1 MKIYLVGLNFQEYI
15 EAESEREA
23 MEIFSDMY
31 DIREKL
37 LCVLSEEEVEEEE

>member
-1 MKIYLVGLNFQEYI
+1 MKLYLVGLNFHEFI

-31 DIREKL
+31 DIREKY
-37 LCVLSEEEVEEEE
+37 LCVLSEEEVTE